1 MADQVTI
8 RLTLTGPFEGQ
19 NKVLGRIQFVDG
31 VAYFTGNGAEVK
43 GVTKYYTASWQ
54 VKVDQLSADEVA
66 EINAALEAEAEAE
79 EEDEVEDNT
88 AVREDDSEVLGE
100 DAPQEPNDRQ
110 AAIIAA
116 VNNINQEK
124 WVEKETNPHP
134 KVKDVAKE
142 MEDPTVT
149 KDEIC
154 EVIENWLS

>member
-1 MADQVTI
+1 MADQRTI

-31 VAYFTGNGAEVK
+31 VAYFTGNGAEVQ

-79 EEDEVEDNT
+79 DNT

-116 VNNINQEK
+116 VNNIDQEK

-154 EVIENWLS
+154 EAIEKWLS